1 VGIAA
6 LLLMRPRPITAPTEH
21 ASVFTEARQG
31 FAYVAGRP
39 WLWGPIVASSLA
51 QFLYAGPNQALVP
64 YLIKF
69 ELHASAAALG
79 LVFTAGGLGAVTAG
93 LVMGRIS
100 RPRNMVVG
108 MVLGWALGM
117 ASLAL
122 VGLAQSVWQ
131 AAVAVFAWNLFLW
144 SGEILWLTL
153 LGLTVPNQL
162 RGRVSSID
170 FLGSY
175 WMIPLS
181 MALTGPLAAILGP
194 RTVLFGAGLGGA
206 AAVLLTLAVP
216 GVRKP
221 KYLSEAVR

>member
-1 VGIAA
+1 
-6 LLLMRPRPITAPTEH
+6 
-21 ASVFTEARQG
+21 
-31 FAYVAGRP
+31 VAGRP
-39 WLWGPIVASSLA
+39 WLWGPIVASSLS

-79 LVFTAGGLGAVTAG
+79 LVFTAGGLGTMAAG
-93 LVMGRIS
+93 LLMGRLS
-100 RPRNMVVG
+100 RPRHIVVL
-108 MVLGWALGM
+108 MVLGWALGI
-117 ASLAL
+117 AAIAV
-122 VGLAQSVWQ
+122 VGLAQAVWQ
-131 AAVAVFAWNLFLW
+131 AALAVFVWNLLLW
-144 SGEILWLTL
+144 SGEILWFTL

-175 WMIPLS
+175 WMIPVS
-181 MALTGPLAAILGP
+181 MALTGPLAALLGP
-194 RTVLFGAGLGGA
+194 RTVLIGAGLGGA

-221 KYLSEAVR
+221 RYLSEDPPQAVLTG